1 MVSEPQSHKEG
12 GETSPSPTEQG
23 STGRG
28 GGAPGGALTCRYLSQ
43 GGLGLG
49 ELGFLLREVIVMRL
63 VGGSPQTYRQCV
75 MRLMGKSEMDHC
87 CEVSFCIL
95 DKAQRDLFLRQ
106 EGRGPSWL
114 LKHCC

>member
-28 GGAPGGALTCRYLSQ
+28 GGAPGGALKCRYLSQ

-87 CEVSFCIL
+87 CGVSFCFL
-95 DKAQRDLFLRQ
+95 NKPQRHLFLGQ
-106 EGRGPSWL
+106 EEGVLALVP
-114 LKHCC
+114 